1 MKRRTKSLLC
11 FILAAALSLCSTIPG
26 LLLNSA
32 SAQVPLDKGPTP
44 TWDATPLE
52 EAQVVDRLNLQLYL
66 PQQEAS
72 AVYDQI
78 ASEGGTVVEA
88 STHYQAGCGYTVTVS
103 CLAAILPQNDGKWRV
118 AILDLWT
125 KASGIGDYT
134 WDEFYVYADISEQNP
149 QTIRLM
155 ARGSL
160 TVETTVNNPA
170 DWETSGFT
178 ASVPNGNTICYN
190 KVFSVD
196 ETTALPMA

>member
-11 FILAAALSLCSTIPG
+11 FILTAALSLCCTAPG
-26 LLLNSA
+26 LLLTSA
-32 SAQVPLDKGPTP
+32 AAQAPLDKGPVP
-44 TWDATPLE
+44 AWEATPLE
-52 EAQVVDRLNLQLYL
+52 EDQVVDQLNLQLHL
-66 PQQEAS
+66 TQQEAS

-78 ASEGGTVVEA
+78 AIEGGTVVEA

-160 TVETTVNNPA
+160 TVETTVDNPA
-170 DWETSGFT
+170 DWETSDFT
-178 ASVPNGNTICYN
+178 ASVPDENTIYYN

-196 ETTALPMA
+196 ETIALPLT